1 MILIF
6 GPREDFL
13 SSNFSACFAFFAA
26 LFCLRS
32 SDWLLSSLTFSG
44 DVVKHPL
51 IGTASRVGFF
61 GDGERVDCS
70 WIVKHHHW
78 DIQMENLTCAKQ
90 SECVAYLMRHR
101 TRRLRNEIAWSASF
115 PVLLVQICP
124 PDNIWQTA
132 L

>member
-13 SSNFSACFAFFAA
+13 SSSFCACFAFFGA

-61 GDGERVDCS
+61 GMGSV
-70 WIVKHHHW
+70 
-78 DIQMENLTCAKQ
+78 LTAVGLSSTTFRSYGWKPDLRQAIKTC
-90 SECVAYLMRHR
+90 
-101 TRRLRNEIAWSASF
+101 RLFDAS
-115 PVLLVQICP
+115 
-124 PDNIWQTA
+124 
-132 L
+132 